1 MRSQRGS
8 VVLGLIVILAVLYF
22 LILRSSM
29 GGWGYAGYYRGTTY
43 YPSFWYFGGPRYYTG
58 PSVRTGSVGGSSP
71 IGRGPSAGK

>member
-1 MRSQRGS
+1 
-8 VVLGLIVILAVLYF
+8 
-22 LILRSSM
+22 M

-43 YPSFWYFGGPRYYTG
+43 HPSFLYFGGPRYYTG

>member
-29 GGWGYAGYYRGTTY
+29 GGWGYAGYHGGTSYR
-43 YPSFWYFGGPRYYTG
+43 PSFWYFGGPHYYTG
-58 PSVRTGSVGGSSP
+58 TSVRTGSTGGPSTS
-71 IGRGPSAGK
+71 RGPSAGK

>member
-29 GGWGYAGYYRGTTY
+29 GGWGYAGYYRGATY

-58 PSVRTGSVGGSSP
+58 PSVRTGSVGMASTTRGP
-71 IGRGPSAGK
+71 GRGK